1 MIRPG
6 NPLPDVSNPSEHG
19 QPRPEME
26 EAPQQPSAA
35 ERARTLVEGN
45 PSLALAIPGLDTP
58 DSALDA
64 LNALNALDGPLTPLR
79 HSVGPAGD
87 VFLLF
92 ARDAPAVRA
101 VRAAENAAAG
111 GADEVAA
118 VLEITDVAPVAV
130 PHRIRGRAWIA
141 GWLTR
146 VPGGAYEAG
155 TELLRL
161 EPGEISVDDLW
172 GTEVVEPD
180 EFADAVAD
188 PLAGHE
194 TEVLQHLAAVH
205 AAEVG
210 LLCGLVA
217 ASGGRRWT
225 AATAPPG
232 RPSLRSR
239 WDSTGSG
246 CGCAS
251 PPSRGSST
259 RASTSRNRW
268 RTWRAPGA
276 GCGRSSRRPG
286 RAEPPPGAVRGGPAY
301 SSWPASRFLTRSS
314 TSK

>member
-1 MIRPG
+1 
-6 NPLPDVSNPSEHG
+6 
-19 QPRPEME
+19 ME

-217 ASGGRRWT
+217 ASGRPAVDGGDCSPRAALAAVPLGLDRFGLRVRFTAEQGVFDARFDFPEPVADMAGARRGVRALF
-225 AATAPPG
+225 AAAREG
-232 RPSLRSR
+232 
-239 WDSTGSG
+239 
-246 CGCAS
+246 
-251 PPSRGSST
+251 
-259 RASTSRNRW
+259 
-268 RTWRAPGA
+268 
-276 GCGRSSRRPG
+276 
-286 RAEPPPGAVRGGPAY
+286 
-301 SSWPASRFLTRSS
+301 
-314 TSK
+314 